1 MKADK
6 RAADADK
13 AVAAVEKTHKRAKA
27 LDADIKSTL
36 KKIQGEEKFNLV
48 LSFCRTPL
56 SYDLPSYLSVFIWYL
71 FRLYT

>member
-48 LSFCRTPL
+48 ILSHIL
-56 SYDLPSYLSVFIWYL
+56 VL
-71 FRLYT
+71 

>member
-6 RAADADK
+6 KAADAGK

-36 KKIQGEEKFNLV
+36 KKIQGEKKIYFFFVSIKPYLMTY
-48 LSFCRTPL
+48 LFI
-56 SYDLPSYLSVFIWYL
+56 LSVYKWYL
-71 FRLYT
+71 FCQPT